1 MWRRFTQLELCAH
14 LLKAR
19 SKRFHLL
26 LHLLDFAVL
35 FEKLAR
41 TVCDIGDSFRQENA
55 MVSSSILSPAECT
68 PQALADFGKLV
79 MEAGTVDP
87 QGLTQRI
94 RDASRLLF
102 LRESNGQL
110 VGVGALKHPL
120 LSYRSAVFAKARIS
134 MLSDEYR
141 VELGWVAV
149 AKSRQGRGL
158 SRRIIGQ
165 LMSLAEHEN
174 VFATTRRDARAMR
187 FAADYGFKPAGK
199 PYPSGRGYD
208 IVLYLRKGRGV

>member
-1 MWRRFTQLELCAH
+1 MRSRAGGGQADRLWSRLTQMEFCAH
-14 LLKAR
+14 LLKVR
-19 SKRFHLL
+19 SKRFNLL
-26 LHLLDFAVL
+26 LHLLNFAVL
-35 FEKLAR
+35 FEKLER
-41 TVCDIGDSFRQENA
+41 TVCDFVDSSRQENA

-134 MLSDEYR
+134 MLSDEYPI
-141 VELGWVAV
+141 ELGWITV
-149 AKSRQGRGL
+149 AKSHQGRGL
-158 SRRIIGQ
+158 SR
-165 LMSLAEHEN
+165 
-174 VFATTRRDARAMR
+174 
-187 FAADYGFKPAGK
+187 
-199 PYPSGRGYD
+199 
-208 IVLYLRKGRGV
+208 VLSVS